1 MEKNIT
7 ITLSEEELRDICAG
21 LSMWVSKKNSPS
33 NWKHREERL
42 IEARKAYRN
51 QKQLDAICLASNGGK
66 LELLSG
72 EAGRLRKIINHMESH
87 QEAVRARV
95 ERILQLRE
103 VLQGYLPDDV
113 PQEQCDC

>member
-66 LELLSG
+66 LEFLSG
-72 EAGRLRKIINHMESH
+72 ESGRLRKIIQHMEGN
-87 QEAVRARV
+87 QKAVAERA
-95 ERILQLRE
+95 ERILKLRDTIRT
-103 VLQGYLPDDV
+103 YLPDDIQ
-113 PQEQCDC
+113 QEEE